1 MQVFFGPH
9 AHPESSRR
17 RLLQRLRSHGV
28 PLTALDARLLY
39 CLDLETPLTEDETK
53 RLRFLLGRIEQAMP
67 EQVGSEHSVHLR
79 VLPRVGTISPW
90 SSKAT
95 DILRIAGLTKIR
107 RIECGRHYVLE
118 ADKTFNNEQHAAAT
132 ALLHDRMTEQL
143 CPDGDPGNT
152 AAAALFTTPEPPG
165 PTVFNLGT
173 APERRLAELNDS
185 LGLGLSPDQITY
197 LAHYYR
203 DLDRPVS
210 DAELM
215 MFAQVNSEHCRHRV
229 FNAAWSLDGQAQ
241 PSSLFDM
248 VRHTHACSPEGVLV
262 AYDDNAAVVV
272 GASGVRWQADP
283 ASHQYGYVAE
293 ALPILMKVETHNHPT
308 AISPFPGAATGSG
321 GEIRDEVAVGRGGRP
336 KAGLC
341 GFTVSDLRLPGAPQ
355 PWEDEESHPAW
366 IASPL
371 QIMLEGPIG
380 AAAFN
385 NEYGRPCLAGYFRT
399 FEYCK
404 PGKPGDDEARLGYHK
419 PIMIAGGFGNVR
431 EVHVR
436 KRKFPAGTPI
446 VVLGGPAMLV
456 GLRGG
461 TASSQR
467 GARDEALDFASVQ
480 RDNAEMQRRC
490 QGVIEHC
497 TALGEANPILA
508 AHDVGAGGLS
518 NAVPELIAGAGVGG
532 RFELRDIPNA
542 DRGMSAME
550 IWCNEAQ
557 ERYVLAVEAASLDAF
572 MAACA
577 RERCPAAVIG
587 EAVEGERLL
596 LTDSLSGEDVI
607 DMPLAVLLEKPATL
621 HRNITSSD
629 HHEKERKT
637 RTTAQSG
644 IADVTIEEAA
654 ERVLALPAVAS
665 KSFLITIGDRS
676 VGGLSVRDQ
685 MVGPWQ
691 VPVADCAVC
700 AADFVHYAGEAM
712 AMGERTPVAAANAP
726 ASGRLAVAEAVTNLL
741 AADVRAL
748 SDIRLS
754 ANWMVAGGND
764 ADDLALFRTVKAV
777 AEELCPALGIA
788 IPVGKDS
795 LSMQIEWSDSAGRRR
810 QVRSPLSLIV
820 SSFAPV
826 GDVRRSWTPQL
837 VPRKDYRLYLFD
849 LSAGQ
854 ARLGGSALAQVF
866 KRPGES
872 LAEPWAEWPCA
883 DLDDPALLKRF
894 AALMAQL
901 HEQGGVTAYH
911 DRSDGGLFATLCE
924 MTFAGRCGLDVDLE
938 AYVTAAGGDALAALF
953 NEEPGAVLQLAP
965 EAGDV
970 AELAERHGLAGACF
984 PIGCADASPELRI
997 VAGGRRHRWDL
1008 MALKRR
1014 WWDTS
1019 YRIQS
1024 LRDAPDCARE
1034 EFESVCDP
1042 DAPGLSASLT
1052 FDLEETSSPRAE
1064 SLAASRTAPLVGTGA
1079 RPEVAVLR
1087 EQGINGHYEM
1097 AAAFDRAGFA
1107 AVDVHISD
1115 LLTGGVSLARFHGLA
1130 ACGGFSYGDVLG
1142 AGRGWAASIL
1152 FHDAVRAEFEAFFA
1166 RGDTFTL
1173 GVCNGCQMLTQLKA
1187 LIPGAGHFPRFEANR
1202 SGRFEARLCMVEVTE
1217 SPSLLLRGMA
1227 GSHLPVV
1234 VAHGEGRAVFESG
1247 RAAGSGVPD
1256 AAELYVCLRYAGRR
1270 GVPAER
1276 YPANPNGSPGGIT
1289 ALCSEDGRVTVM
1301 MPHPE
1306 RLFRSVQYSWRPA
1319 GWSEAGAWFKL
1330 FRNARALV

>member
-9 AHPESSRR
+9 AHSESSRR
-17 RLLQRLRSHGV
+17 RLLQRLRSQGI
-28 PLTALDARLLY
+28 PLVGLHARLLY
-39 CLDLETPLTEDETK
+39 CLDLEAPLTEAETE
-53 RLRFLLGRIEQAMP
+53 RLRFLLGRIGQAMSA
-67 EQVGSEHSVHLR
+67 QGVHLR
-79 VLPRVGTISPW
+79 VLPRAGTISPW

-95 DILRIAGLTKIR
+95 DILRIAGLSKVR

-118 ADKTFNNEQHAAAT
+118 ADKTFGNDQRTAAT
-132 ALLHDRMTEQL
+132 ALLHDRMTEQV
-143 CPDGDPGNT
+143 CPDGDPDNA

-165 PTVFNLGT
+165 PTVFDLGA
-173 APERRLAELNDS
+173 APERRLAELNET
-185 LGLGLSPDQITY
+185 LGLSLSADQIAY
-197 LAHYYR
+197 LADYYGR
-203 DLDRPVS
+203 LGRPVS

-215 MFAQVNSEHCRHRV
+215 MFAQVNSEHCRHRI
-229 FNAAWSLDGQAQ
+229 FNAAWSLGGQAQ

-248 VRHTHACSPEGVLV
+248 VRHTHASAPEGVLI
-262 AYDDNAAVVV
+262 AYDDNAAVVE
-272 GASGVRWQADP
+272 GTLGVRWQIDP
-283 ASHQYGYVAE
+283 ATREYGYAAE

-341 GFTVSDLRLPGAPQ
+341 GFTVSDLHLPDAPQ
-355 PWEDEESHPAW
+355 PWEDEERRPAW

-371 QIMLEGPIG
+371 QVMREGPIG

-399 FEYCK
+399 FEHRDGEK
-404 PGKPGDDEARLGYHK
+404 RLGYHK
-419 PIMIAGGFGNVR
+419 PIMVAGGFGNLR
-431 EVHVR
+431 EAHVR
-436 KRKFPAGTPI
+436 KRKFPPGTPI

-461 TASSQR
+461 TASSR
-467 GARDEALDFASVQ
+467 GGAHDEALDFASVQ

-490 QGVIEHC
+490 QEVIEHC
-497 TALGEANPILA
+497 AARGKASPILA
-508 AHDVGAGGLS
+508 IHDVGAGGLS
-518 NAVPELIAGAGVGG
+518 NAVPELLAGAGVGG
-532 RFELRDIPNA
+532 RLELRDVPNA

-557 ERYVLAVEAASLDAF
+557 ERYVLAVEASALDAF
-572 MAACA
+572 MASCA

-596 LTDSLSGEDVI
+596 LTDSLCGEDVI
-607 DMPLAVLLEKPATL
+607 DMPLPVLLEKPARL
-621 HRNITSSD
+621 HKDIALTDCPGKVPS
-629 HHEKERKT
+629 T
-637 RTTAQSG
+637 QTAAQSFPAG
-644 IADVTIEEAA
+644 VTVEAAA
-654 ERVLALPAVAS
+654 ERVLALPAVGS

-712 AMGERTPVAAANAP
+712 AMGERTPVAVGSAP

-741 AADVRAL
+741 AADVRTL
-748 SDIRLS
+748 RDVRLS
-754 ANWMVAGGND
+754 ANWMAASGND
-764 ADDLALFRTVKAV
+764 ADDLALFRTVQAV
-777 AEELCPALGIA
+777 AEALCPALGIA

-795 LSMQIEWSDSAGRRR
+795 LSMQVEWRDEAGRHE
-810 QVRSPLSLIV
+810 QVKSPLSLIV
-820 SSFAPV
+820 SAFAPV

-837 VPRKDYRLYLFD
+837 IPRKDHRLYLFN

-866 KRPGES
+866 KRPGKFF
-872 LAEPWAEWPCA
+872 AEPCA
-883 DLDDPALLKRF
+883 DLDDPSRLGRF
-894 AALMAQL
+894 AALTAQL

-911 DRSDGGLFATLCE
+911 DRSDGGLFVTLCE
-924 MTFAGRCGLDVDLE
+924 MAFAGRCGLDVDVE
-938 AYVTAAGGDALAALF
+938 AYVEASGGDVLAALF
-953 NEEPGAVLQLAP
+953 NEEPGAVVQVAP

-970 AELAERHGLAGACF
+970 MALAERHGLADACF
-984 PIGCADASPELRI
+984 PIGCADDSLELR
-997 VAGGRRHRWDL
+997 VAAGGRQRRWDL

-1014 WWDTS
+1014 WWDIG

-1024 LRDAPDCARE
+1024 LRDDPDCARE
-1034 EFESVCDP
+1034 ELESVCDP
-1042 DAPGLSASLT
+1042 DAPGLSATLT
-1052 FDLEETSSPRAE
+1052 FDLE
-1064 SLAASRTAPLVGTGA
+1064 AASSSRAAPLVGVGA
-1079 RPEVAVLR
+1079 RPKAAVLR

-1097 AAAFDRAGFA
+1097 AAAFDRAGFT
-1107 AVDVHISD
+1107 AVDVHIND
-1115 LLTGGVSLARFHGLA
+1115 LLNGEVSLAQFHGLA

-1173 GVCNGCQMLTQLKA
+1173 GVCNGCQMLTQLKT
-1187 LIPGAGHFPRFEANR
+1187 LIPGAEHFPRFEVNR
-1202 SGRFEARLCMVEVTE
+1202 SSRFEARLCMVEVME

-1227 GSHLPVV
+1227 GSHLPIV
-1234 VAHGEGRAVFESG
+1234 VAHGEGRAVFEG
-1247 RAAGSGVPD
+1247 AESGVPR
-1256 AAELYVCLRYAGRR
+1256 AAEPYVCLRYAERR
-1270 GVPAER
+1270 GSPAER
-1276 YPANPNGSPGGIT
+1276 YPANPNGSPGGAT

-1319 GWSEAGAWFKL
+1319 GWSEAGAWFTL
-1330 FRNARALV
+1330 FRNARTLV